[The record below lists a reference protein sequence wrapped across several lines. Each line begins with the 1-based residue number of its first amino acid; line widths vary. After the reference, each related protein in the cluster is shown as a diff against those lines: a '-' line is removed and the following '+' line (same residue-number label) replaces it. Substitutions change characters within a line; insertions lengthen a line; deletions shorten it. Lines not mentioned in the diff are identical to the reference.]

1 MFTLIMQKYKG
12 RIHKTLQFWLI
23 ASILC
28 GAAVYPLTLLMPLN
42 KHIYSS
48 SFLFLVISICGSSIT
63 FFVLLIDILPKQV
76 PILEKPIKIISSPLK
91 WLGMNP
97 LAVFVGMDLLAILMI
112 IYIKVDGVSVWGHFY
127 HYCFESWI
135 SSPPVG
141 ATVFAC
147 FFLLLWTTVAGLM
160 YRFKLF
166 IKL

>member
-1 MFTLIMQKYKG
+1 M
-12 RIHKTLQFWLI
+12 

-48 SFLFLVISICGSSIT
+48 SFLFIVIAICGSSIA
-63 FFVLLIDILPKQV
+63 FFVLLIDLLPKQV
-76 PILEKPIKIISSPLK
+76 PALKKPIQILSAPLK

-97 LAVFVGMDLLAILMI
+97 LAVFVGMDLLAIFMI
-112 IYIKVDGVSVWGHFY
+112 IYIKIDGKSIWGHFY

-135 SSPPVG
+135 SSAPVA

-147 FFLLLWTTVAGLM
+147 FFLILWTAVAGLM
-160 YRFKLF
+160 FRFKVF